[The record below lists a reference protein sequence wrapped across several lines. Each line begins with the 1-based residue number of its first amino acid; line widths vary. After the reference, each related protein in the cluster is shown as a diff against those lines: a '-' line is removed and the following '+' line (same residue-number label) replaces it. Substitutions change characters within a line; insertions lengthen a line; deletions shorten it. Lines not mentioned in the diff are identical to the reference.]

1 MDVTDIKSQNI
12 KRILNVLRTSGG
24 TTKNEISAITGLS
37 FSTVSNL
44 CNELKCNNV
53 LIEEKINNSTVGRIP
68 HIQIFNCARFASV
81 CVDFQEEG
89 ILNYS
94 ISNFA
99 GESLYRTYFDI
110 SKIQDLSILIK
121 LVGTTCYNILQ
132 QFNGIQI
139 VGAGISV
146 PGIYDEITQLVI
158 NSAIPVLNNAP
169 LKELLT
175 QALRL
180 PCYVENESNLCALSI
195 QKEYPKF
202 NNIVYLHSSTGL
214 GVGVICEGRLLRG
227 KNGYAAEI
235 AHIPL
240 GTPDIVC
247 SYCGNKG
254 CIENDLAQRGMKI
267 LQSSALTGTERINLI
282 QDRAERLGIL
292 LSLLTNLFDPDILC
306 IGGIGFDTYNELEPI
321 VLQILEQLSPLNI
334 KKGLKLIHDTDS
346 LRAIE
351 QGTTQVIYN
360 NWDPLKNCIS
370 TVTT

>member
-44 CNELKCNNV
+44 CNELKYNNV
-53 LIEEKINNSTVGRIP
+53 LVEEKISNSTVGRIP
-68 HIQIFNCARFASV
+68 RIQIFNCAGFASV
-81 CVDFQEEG
+81 CIDFQEEG

-99 GESLYRTYFDI
+99 GESLYRTHFDI
-110 SKIQDLSILIK
+110 SKIQDISTLIK
-121 LVGTTCYNILQ
+121 MVDTTCNHILQ
-132 QFNGIQI
+132 QFADIQI
-139 VGAGISV
+139 VGVGISV
-146 PGIYDEITQLVI
+146 PGIYDEVTRLVI
-158 NSAIPVLNNAP
+158 NSAIPVLNNVP

-180 PCYVENESNLCALSI
+180 PCYIENESNLCALSI
-195 QKEYPKF
+195 QKEYPEV

-214 GVGVICEGRLLRG
+214 GVGIICEGVLLRG
-227 KNGYAAEI
+227 KNGYAAEV

-240 GTPDIVC
+240 GTPDAVC

-254 CIENDLAQRGMKI
+254 CIENDLAQRGMEI
-267 LQSSALTGTERINLI
+267 LRSSDLNGTERISLI
-282 QDRAERLGIL
+282 QDRAEKLGIL

-306 IGGIGFDTYNELEPI
+306 IGGIGFDGYTELEAT
-321 VLQILEQLSPLNI
+321 VLHILEQRSPLNM

-351 QGTTQVIYN
+351 QGITQVIYH
-360 NWDPLKNCIS
+360 NWDPLKN
-370 TVTT
+370 VFQL

>member
-53 LIEEKINNSTVGRIP
+53 LVEEKISNSTVGRIP
-68 HIQIFNCARFASV
+68 RIQIFNCAGFASV
-81 CVDFQEEG
+81 CIDFQEEG

-110 SKIQDLSILIK
+110 SKIQDISTLIK
-121 LVGTTCYNILQ
+121 LVDTNCYSILQ
-132 QFNGIQI
+132 QFADIQI

-146 PGIYDEITQLVI
+146 PGIYDEATQLVI
-158 NSAIPVLNNAP
+158 NSAIPVLNNVP

-195 QKEYPKF
+195 QKEYPEV

-214 GVGVICEGRLLRG
+214 GVGIICEGVLLRG
-227 KNGYAAEI
+227 KNGYAAEV

-240 GTPDIVC
+240 GTPGTVC
-247 SYCGNKG
+247 SYCGKKG
-254 CIENDLAQRGMKI
+254 CIENDLAQRGMEI
-267 LQSSALTGTERINLI
+267 LRSSALSGTERINLI